1 MDWKARPNGASLYL
15 QGRSRRISLVY
26 NIEFQA
32 MQGYIKRPCLKL
44 KKKKISGLYKAKC
57 KKNNYILIKKNVLP
71 VGGLL
76 CLLNQNTALASLVFM
91 VWLTPTPRS
100 SYLHGCW
107 DYRYAAMGNF
117 CLSTRLRYQSNLLR

>member
-44 KKKKISGLYKAKC
+44 KKKK
-57 KKNNYILIKKNVLP
+57 KNQWAI
-71 VGGLL
+71 
-76 CLLNQNTALASLVFM
+76 
-91 VWLTPTPRS
+91 
-100 SYLHGCW
+100 
-107 DYRYAAMGNF
+107 
-117 CLSTRLRYQSNLLR
+117 

>member
-44 KKKKISGLYKAKC
+44 KKKKSVG
-57 KKNNYILIKKNVLP
+57 YIK
-71 VGGLL
+71 
-76 CLLNQNTALASLVFM
+76 
-91 VWLTPTPRS
+91 
-100 SYLHGCW
+100 
-107 DYRYAAMGNF
+107 
-117 CLSTRLRYQSNLLR
+117 QSARKIITY